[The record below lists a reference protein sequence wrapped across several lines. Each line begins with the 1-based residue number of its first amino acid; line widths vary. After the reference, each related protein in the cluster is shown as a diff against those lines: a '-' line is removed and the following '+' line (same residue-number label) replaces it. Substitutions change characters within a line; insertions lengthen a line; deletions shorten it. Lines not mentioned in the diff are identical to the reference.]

1 MALQEMTENVEIVQT
16 LSDYPNQEEGL
27 SAEELK
33 AKFDQG
39 PKALKEY
46 INDQLVPAVR
56 ELERVVDPG
65 MAYGL
70 DATLS
75 VSGRAADAGAVGTAL
90 AGKAPAG
97 YGLGGSAVSF
107 NVINI
112 NDMKSNG
119 WFYTSTA
126 YGYYIGNTPLYYI
139 NLRVDS
145 WIDCAGYACATQT
158 IFMETIQVKR
168 TFRDNWGEWEWV
180 NPPMIP
186 GVEYRTTERWNGKA
200 VYVQMLNFGALPNST
215 AKVMDVSVSGATMV
229 QCIDLGGI
237 FGNASG
243 TTTGALLGLKEL
255 TGHSFENSAYGFT
268 LGLITNGDVSAVN
281 AYPVVKYTKD

>member
-1 MALQEMTENVEIVQT
+1 MAISKVIYGEET
-16 LSDYPNQEEGL
+16 LIDL
-27 SAEELK
+27 SADTVT
-33 AKFDQG
+33 AQ
-39 PKALKEY
+39 AL
-46 INDQLVPAVR
+46 A
-56 ELERVVDPG
+56 
-65 MAYGL
+65 
-70 DATLS
+70 
-75 VSGRAADAGAVGTAL
+75 AGATAHNSAGETVIGTVTMLTVDEIIQQAAFKVDKESLGLNNVDNTSDMDKPVSTAQQAAL

-107 NVINI
+107 NVSNI
-112 NDMKSNG
+112 DDMKSNG

-255 TGHSFENSAYGFT
+255 TGHSFENTAYGFT